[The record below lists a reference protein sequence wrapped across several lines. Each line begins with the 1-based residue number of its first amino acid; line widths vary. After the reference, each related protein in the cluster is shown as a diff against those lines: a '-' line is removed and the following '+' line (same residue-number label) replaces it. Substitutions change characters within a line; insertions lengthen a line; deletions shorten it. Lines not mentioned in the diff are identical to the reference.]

1 MQSDDIPIDP
11 NDPELA
17 EKLHKEAKEGNV
29 VAQWRLAAAY
39 YHGLFVE
46 EDNDQ
51 FFHWSKL
58 AAEQGHKEGCFL
70 FGFAHAEGLGTPQ
83 NREEAV
89 KWFLRAAEQDHSNAS
104 LCLGR
109 VYMSGGGVLRNP
121 ISAYKWLMWGQL
133 LANITLSKED
143 NNLFNMDGTLE
154 SIEEQIE
161 SLKEEMTEG
170 QLEQADKVW
179 NSYLEE
185 RLERGLKEQEGA
197 VSYTE
202 PYLL

>member
-11 NDPELA
+11 DDPELA
-17 EKLHKEAKEGNV
+17 NTLHKEANEGNV

-46 EDNDQ
+46 KDDDQ
-51 FFHWSKL
+51 FFHWSRL
-58 AAEQGHKEGCFL
+58 AAEQGHKEGCYL
-70 FGFAHAEGLGTPQ
+70 FGLAHADGVGTSQ

-89 KWFLRAAEQDHSNAS
+89 KWLERAVEQDHSTAS

-109 VYMSGGGVLRNP
+109 VYMSDGGVLRNP

-133 LANITLSKED
+133 LATISLSKED
-143 NNLFNMDGTLE
+143 NNLFNVEGDHA
-154 SIEEQIE
+154 SIGEELAA
-161 SLKEEMTEG
+161 LKEEMTEG
-170 QLEQADKVW
+170 QLEQAEKVW

-185 RLERGLKEQEGA
+185 RLERGLEQQE
-197 VSYTE
+197 S
-202 PYLL
+202 